1 MEYRKP
7 AFVITASTR
16 IEGAPSRRL
25 MVALTTSGCSYAR
38 SPGGGCAF
46 CGFRN
51 LTAKGHPVGAEDI
64 IAQFG
69 HAMDMAES
77 LEGGADPVE
86 EIDLYNSGSFLD
98 EDDVPF
104 PAAEAIFRTIA
115 SKPSLRKILIESRPE
130 FVTGGKEHLLALKRL
145 AARQILTVGMGLE
158 TRRDDI
164 RIKVLKKGFTLARFE
179 EAAAILA
186 ATGVTLLAYVLL
198 KPPGLAEGEA
208 VKDVIDTIVYLEE
221 LGKKLHLQVKIAL
234 QPMFVAAHT
243 PLEELYRQGTYTPP
257 RLWSVIEV
265 LRATRACPLEIEVAL
280 SDEGLAEGRV
290 AQNCPLCTEKA
301 REIIASFNATQQR
314 ERLDTF
320 TCPCR
325 EQWLGDM

>member
-7 AFVITASTR
+7 AFAITASTR
-16 IEGAPSRRL
+16 IEGVPSRRL

-51 LTAKGHPVGAEDI
+51 LTAKGDPVGAEDI

-69 HAMDMAES
+69 HAMVES

-98 EDDVPF
+98 EADVPF
-104 PAAEAIFRTIA
+104 PAAEAIFRKIA

-130 FVTGGKEHLLALKRL
+130 FVIGGKEHLLALKHMG
-145 AARQILTVGMGLE
+145 AGKILTVGMGLE
-158 TRRDDI
+158 TWRDDI
-164 RIKVLKKGFTLARFE
+164 RMDILKKGFTRARFE

-198 KPPGLAEGEA
+198 KPPGFTEGEA
-208 VKDVIDTIVYLEE
+208 INDVRDTITYLEE
-221 LGKKLHLQVKIAL
+221 LGRKLALPIKIAL
-234 QPMFVAAHT
+234 QPMFVPAHT

-265 LRATRACPLEIEVAL
+265 LRATRATPLEIEVAL

-290 AQNCPLCTEKA
+290 AENCSLCTEQA
-301 REIIASFNATQQR
+301 RELIASFNEDQKRDAI
-314 ERLDTF
+314 DAF
-320 TCPCR
+320 ICPCR
-325 EQWLGDM
+325 ETWLLDK